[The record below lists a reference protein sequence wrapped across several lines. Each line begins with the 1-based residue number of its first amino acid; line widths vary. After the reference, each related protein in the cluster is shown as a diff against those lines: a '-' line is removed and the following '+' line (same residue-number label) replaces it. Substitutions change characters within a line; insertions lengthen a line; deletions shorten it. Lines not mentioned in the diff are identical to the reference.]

1 VTVVAAVVADYR
13 TLLVLLVPEG
23 VADRL
28 RDTVLGT
35 MSTAATK
42 VALRFFITATRE
54 VLVGTAVLALGGE
67 EV

>member
-1 VTVVAAVVADYR
+1 MTVVAAVVADCR
-13 TLLVLLVPEG
+13 TLVLLVPEG
-23 VADRL
+23 VADRA

-35 MSTAATK
+35 MSAAATK